1 MKRILIAALALLL
14 GALPAIAIAQETSA
28 IAQETSAATAPEASA
43 ATASDEET
51 YTLLGSSR
59 LEVKTGKAGLLG
71 FVGHDHIIRAGQF
84 EGTVHYRP
92 DSAGATRISIRILTH
107 GLEVL
112 TPPDTAE
119 IRKVTASMREEVLHV
134 DQYPEM
140 TFVSK
145 AITGKNSSYRVT
157 ADFTMHGTT
166 REISVPV
173 TVEFIGDTLLA
184 TSRFELKQTDFGIQ
198 PYKGGP
204 AGTVKVADKV
214 EFRITARAL
223 RQPAP

>member
-1 MKRILIAALALLL
+1 MRRLHIAAAALLL
-14 GALPAIAIAQETSA
+14 GASTLPLVAQEHPP
-28 IAQETSAATAPEASA
+28 AA
-43 ATASDEET
+43 DT
-51 YTLLGSSR
+51 YRLLGDSR
-59 LEVKTGKAGLLG
+59 LEVKTGKSGLLS
-71 FVGHDHIIRAGQF
+71 FVGHEHIIRASQF

-92 DSAGATRISIRILTH
+92 DSALATRISIRILTH

-140 TFVSK
+140 TFVST
-145 AITGKNSSYRVT
+145 AISAKGRSYQVT

-166 REISVPV
+166 REITVPV
-173 TVEFIGDTLLA
+173 TVEFRGDTLLA
-184 TSRFELKQTDFGIQ
+184 SSRFELKQTDYGIR

-214 EFRITARAL
+214 EFRIEARAL
-223 RQPAP
+223 LQPAPHTEAGGS